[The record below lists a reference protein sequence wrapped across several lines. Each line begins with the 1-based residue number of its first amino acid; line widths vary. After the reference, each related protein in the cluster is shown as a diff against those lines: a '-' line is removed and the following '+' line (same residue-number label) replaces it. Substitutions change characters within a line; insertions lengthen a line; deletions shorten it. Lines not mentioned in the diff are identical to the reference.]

1 MTTYLHYPKI
11 EVSAYEFFENFRHK
25 WRKDIWDNLLSSF
38 YNSQMI
44 SENDFVLKLMIL
56 LLVVTDHKM

>member
-1 MTTYLHYPKI
+1 
-11 EVSAYEFFENFRHK
+11 
-25 WRKDIWDNLLSSF
+25 
-38 YNSQMI
+38 MI